1 MYCGADAWNA
11 MFWLCTTELVCLK
24 KQNKKCCDICVGA
37 SDQCLG
43 RFGTAVHVEMG
54 LGVLVWQGP
63 LEPSTSQAAT
73 FL

>member
-1 MYCGADAWNA
+1 MECDVFPLALYNRAGV
-11 MFWLCTTELVCLK
+11 FK

-54 LGVLVWQGP
+54 LGVLVWQGT

>member
-1 MYCGADAWNA
+1 MECNVLALYNRAGV
-11 MFWLCTTELVCLK
+11 FK

>member
-1 MYCGADAWNA
+1 MERDVLALYNRAGV
-11 MFWLCTTELVCLK
+11 FK
-24 KQNKKCCDICVGA
+24 KKKKTNRKCCDICVGA

-63 LEPSTSQAAT
+63 LEPSTCQAAT